1 MNKKRAVLKSVFFR
15 YSLSLVVVILL
26 SFVVL
31 IAVVN
36 FVIGAYY
43 VDIRQKELARL
54 ASSGAE
60 LIKIDYKLYIEKNG
74 TSEGLIDIDNI
85 DLRERISALSNG
97 TDMFIFVTDREGN
110 IESFDNSASE
120 LRDVL
125 VDPAI
130 SGSLSQNRDVEGIS
144 DCGVF
149 YEEHY
154 YYGMEVRN
162 RQNQYIATV
171 YACIPAT
178 LVKAP
183 VSVIMRIF
191 IVVCLGVLLAAVILS
206 YFVSGR
212 ITHPLAEMSRAAKAF
227 AAGDFTV
234 RVPVRGGS
242 EIAEFASVFND
253 MAESLENMDQTRNDF
268 IANVSH
274 DLRSPMTSI
283 SGFVDGMLTGVIPP
297 EKHDHYLRIVLNET
311 KRLSRL
317 VAALLDISRI
327 QAGERKFHMTSFD
340 ICEMARQIIIS
351 FENRIEE
358 KNLDVMFDAEEDR
371 IYVTA
376 DLEAIYQV
384 LYNLCDNATKFAAD
398 GKRFTVSIREKKGKV
413 FVRVF
418 NEGEGIAD
426 EDKKHIFE
434 RFYKGDK
441 SRGLDKS
448 GTGLGMYIVK
458 TILDAHG
465 ETIELESRQGE
476 YCAFTF
482 TLTKDNSSGKKNDK
496 RMGD

>member
-1 MNKKRAVLKSVFFR
+1 
-15 YSLSLVVVILL
+15 
-26 SFVVL
+26 
-31 IAVVN
+31 
-36 FVIGAYY
+36 
-43 VDIRQKELARL
+43 
-54 ASSGAE
+54 
-60 LIKIDYKLYIEKNG
+60 
-74 TSEGLIDIDNI
+74 
-85 DLRERISALSNG
+85 
-97 TDMFIFVTDREGN
+97 
-110 IESFDNSASE
+110 
-120 LRDVL
+120 
-125 VDPAI
+125 
-130 SGSLSQNRDVEGIS
+130 
-144 DCGVF
+144 
-149 YEEHY
+149 
-154 YYGMEVRN
+154 
-162 RQNQYIATV
+162 
-171 YACIPAT
+171 
-178 LVKAP
+178 
-183 VSVIMRIF
+183 
-191 IVVCLGVLLAAVILS
+191 
-206 YFVSGR
+206 
-212 ITHPLAEMSRAAKAF
+212 
-227 AAGDFTV
+227 
-234 RVPVRGGS
+234 
-242 EIAEFASVFND
+242 
-253 MAESLENMDQTRNDF
+253 MA
-268 IANVSH
+268 
-274 DLRSPMTSI
+274 
-283 SGFVDGMLTGVIPP
+283 
-297 EKHDHYLRIVLNET
+297 
-311 KRLSRL
+311 
-317 VAALLDISRI
+317 
-327 QAGERKFHMTSFD
+327 SFD